1 MPLCLQILFQPQ
13 TNVYDS
19 LAKDCVAHGCC
30 VTLFLFPS
38 QYVDVASLGL
48 VPQLTG
54 GTLYKYN
61 NFQVKARN
69 WVASGFPGP
78 DSLRCLG
85 RWLRK
90 LRPLVGD
97 WQMYILEPM
106 EKGKQLLSCCWQGI
120 ELVQPQSWIS
130 VSAST
135 LGKEYILYKN
145 FIFYIIYI
153 LEIFFKWPYLFYK
166 LLWRDWAMPIQF
178 LFPNLR
184 SIKSSALTWGNGKG
198 SSLSFL
204 YLPMG
209 TWSGNQCSPNINDKC
224 LSSSVFI
231 LINNNYL

>member
-1 MPLCLQILFQPQ
+1 MRACLYLTGHLPGAHRVLLSGCCKVVTMVCFFNPVHLTGKKKNVLILKIQYEFNRNENQKPETLCDFVIPFVPLCLQILFQPQ

-78 DSLRCLG
+78 DSLRGLG

-97 WQMYILEPM
+97 
-106 EKGKQLLSCCWQGI
+106 
-120 ELVQPQSWIS
+120 
-130 VSAST
+130 
-135 LGKEYILYKN
+135 
-145 FIFYIIYI
+145 
-153 LEIFFKWPYLFYK
+153 
-166 LLWRDWAMPIQF
+166 
-178 LFPNLR
+178 
-184 SIKSSALTWGNGKG
+184 
-198 SSLSFL
+198 
-204 YLPMG
+204 
-209 TWSGNQCSPNINDKC
+209 
-224 LSSSVFI
+224 
-231 LINNNYL
+231 